1 MISRI
6 YWTLKA
12 CYWLWHWKRWL
23 RRVYALP
30 QRAALMEIT
39 RYRWQVARAYS
50 GGESRLVDTMFEA
63 LDLVEKNIRGS

>member
-23 RRVYALP
+23 HRVYALP

-50 GGESRLVDTMFEA
+50 GCESRLVDTMFEA